1 MGSITPKKPW
11 FETKWVVWGAG
22 SLSIIF
28 IGTWLSGKLLAW
40 PWPDG
45 SDWQAIW
52 TFCTFLVA
60 AIAAA
65 VALQQLRAH
74 YVSQREQSRPFVIVD
89 FAFRSSLVSIE
100 VKNIGATP
108 ACDVRMEWDVQPVSD
123 DQMQT
128 DVLKRNL
135 VDGIIPFLA
144 PGRAIRYFLAPGQ
157 HMVENGL
164 LPIRYNVMVRYF
176 DAAGVKFGPESML
189 LDFNQWSESLVDS
202 DYENKNW
209 NEFSRQAK
217 AQGKLVEIAK
227 SMVVRLDSIES
238 AIDRVSRELSDDLVD
253 RSRRSEQ

>member
-1 MGSITPKKPW
+1 MFNTTSKKPW

-22 SLSIIF
+22 VLGLVF
-28 IGTWLSGKLLAW
+28 IGTWLAGKLLSW
-40 PWPDG
+40 SWPDG

-60 AIAAA
+60 AIAAS

-89 FAFRSSLVSIE
+89 FAFRSTLVSIE

-108 ACDVRMEWDVQPVSD
+108 ARDVRLEWDVEPISD
-123 DQMQT
+123 EQRQT

-135 VDGIIPFLA
+135 VDGVIPFLA

-157 HMVENGL
+157 HMVEPGSV
-164 LPIRYNVMVRYF
+164 PIRYYVKARYF
-176 DAAGVKFGPESML
+176 DVAGVAFGPEPMV
-189 LDFNQWSESLVDS
+189 LDFNQWSESLVDT

-217 AQGKLVEIAK
+217 ALGELVGIAK
-227 SMVVRLDSIES
+227 SMGGRLDTIES
-238 AIDRVSRELSDDLVD
+238 AIDGVARELADGRVD
-253 RSRRSEQ
+253 RRRRRKR